1 MECNYVLFNC
11 NLVCSGVCVL
21 TKFASDV
28 SIYQIFVRKTGLLKL
43 HLCTLDA
50 RSFKKKCFI
59 LVPLVFTSVVVVF
72 FTLH

>member
-1 MECNYVLFNC
+1 M
-11 NLVCSGVCVL
+11 L
-21 TKFASDV
+21 TKFASNV